1 MSQRSA
7 GSCTRCT
14 HIPWA
19 WFRKN
24 RTSCV
29 IRAKGFTKDKQSSL
43 PFYMWLRNL
52 WMVPIGKQRN
62 LGTIGE
68 KLQRY
73 SPANI
78 GSKEKT
84 DDITIR
90 NQSFNL
96 GSPVQLPSLEKFN
109 NFCRRLCNLW
119 SKCLKTRRFEYYCI
133 RKERRYFSRPLWS
146 DHLPP

>member
-1 MSQRSA
+1 
-7 GSCTRCT
+7 
-14 HIPWA
+14 
-19 WFRKN
+19 
-24 RTSCV
+24 
-29 IRAKGFTKDKQSSL
+29 
-43 PFYMWLRNL
+43 
-52 WMVPIGKQRN
+52 MVPIGKQRN

-96 GSPVQLPSLEKFN
+96 GSPVQLPSREKFN
-109 NFCRRLCNLW
+109 NFYTRLCNL
-119 SKCLKTRRFEYYCI
+119 
-133 RKERRYFSRPLWS
+133 
-146 DHLPP
+146 